1 MSWGPPQGPQGYPQ
15 PGYGQY
21 PQQQQPQRPQQPPP
35 PKKGIGAGVII
46 AILAAVFAL
55 IVVVGGVVAFFVFRS
70 SGSSESSSPSSSSA
84 NADQSAVLKTK
95 METLV
100 AAVKTGK
107 AKQVEEPLLE
117 LMTTPENAKA
127 WFDATF
133 EPKAADDLYGY
144 WNRQVFPNL
153 TDMVK
158 PIRSAL
164 AANQTAVRVT
174 RLASMADVE
183 ACQLDFCKWKEKGN
197 LTKLFAAMKKPQ
209 ALYLVSLVDPSSTSG
224 QNDTEIY
231 YFAEVKGG
239 FAYLDSLLM

>member
-1 MSWGPPQGPQGYPQ
+1 MNWGPQQGSQGYPQ
-15 PGYGQY
+15 QGYGQY
-21 PQQQQPQRPQQPPP
+21 PQQRPQQPPP

-46 AILAAVFAL
+46 AILGAVFAL
-55 IVVVGGVVAFFVFRS
+55 VVLVGGGVAFFVLRS
-70 SGSSESSSPSSSSA
+70 ASAPEASSSPPASA
-84 NADQSAVLKTK
+84 ADPSASLKTK
-95 METLV
+95 VETLV

-107 AKQVEEPLLE
+107 AKQVEGPLLD
-117 LMTTPENAKA
+117 LVTTPENAKA

-144 WNRQVFPNL
+144 WNRQVFPNI

-158 PIRSAL
+158 PIKSAI
-164 AANQTAVRVT
+164 AANQTEVRVT

-183 ACQLDFCKWKEKGN
+183 ACQLDFCKWQEKAN

-209 ALYLVSLVDPSSTSG
+209 PLYLVSLVDPTSSSG
-224 QNDTEIY
+224 QNDTEVY

-239 FAYLDSLLM
+239 FVYLDSLLL